1 MQHTIIKTSA
11 LAFLSA
17 LTLVG
22 CQKAAPA
29 TPEIKDQV
37 LRVSTVTTHLS
48 TFSEVGVYYGK
59 LAGTENATLLSV
71 LGGRVDAIDADEGT
85 SVVAGQSLG
94 RVNSDLAT
102 AHRDVAVLSE
112 RIAKDALERQ
122 KRFLTDGNA
131 SQISVDQNEL
141 AWLGA
146 KNSLI
151 DAKKAF
157 TGAFC
162 ITPIRGVV
170 TRRYIEKYQELAPG
184 SPTFSVS
191 DIDKMKVTVGIPEA
205 EIHGVALG
213 NQAEISVADSP
224 EKWKG
229 TVSRLSR
236 EVSPQ
241 TLSFEAEI
249 TLPNPGWRL
258 LPGTSATVT
267 LQRRHLVDQILVPT
281 EAVLTSG
288 VETYVMVEANGAA
301 HKKVV
306 VTGPSSRTETVV
318 AKGLEAGEHVIVQG
332 NNLTADGAAV
342 VVTRSAP

>member
-131 SQISVDQNEL
+131 SQISVD
-141 AWLGA
+141 
-146 KNSLI
+146 
-151 DAKKAF
+151 
-157 TGAFC
+157 
-162 ITPIRGVV
+162 
-170 TRRYIEKYQELAPG
+170 
-184 SPTFSVS
+184 
-191 DIDKMKVTVGIPEA
+191 
-205 EIHGVALG
+205 
-213 NQAEISVADSP
+213 
-224 EKWKG
+224 
-229 TVSRLSR
+229 
-236 EVSPQ
+236 
-241 TLSFEAEI
+241 
-249 TLPNPGWRL
+249 
-258 LPGTSATVT
+258 
-267 LQRRHLVDQILVPT
+267 
-281 EAVLTSG
+281 
-288 VETYVMVEANGAA
+288 
-301 HKKVV
+301 
-306 VTGPSSRTETVV
+306 
-318 AKGLEAGEHVIVQG
+318 
-332 NNLTADGAAV
+332 
-342 VVTRSAP
+342 

>member
-1 MQHTIIKTSA
+1 M
-11 LAFLSA
+11 
-17 LTLVG
+17 
-22 CQKAAPA
+22 
-29 TPEIKDQV
+29 
-37 LRVSTVTTHLS
+37 
-48 TFSEVGVYYGK
+48 
-59 LAGTENATLLSV
+59 
-71 LGGRVDAIDADEGT
+71 
-85 SVVAGQSLG
+85 
-94 RVNSDLAT
+94 
-102 AHRDVAVLSE
+102 
-112 RIAKDALERQ
+112 
-122 KRFLTDGNA
+122 
-131 SQISVDQNEL
+131 
-141 AWLGA
+141 
-146 KNSLI
+146 
-151 DAKKAF
+151 
-157 TGAFC
+157 
-162 ITPIRGVV
+162 